1 MRDLHVHTGVLEL
14 QVREYE
20 HSGSP
25 IIFLHYGGANLMMW
39 QRAVPY
45 FAGRYRL
52 IWSIGAITANQT
64 NPRRA
69 IQLES
74 HA

>member
-1 MRDLHVHTGVLEL
+1 MRDLRVHTGALEL

-20 HSGSP
+20 HPGSP

-45 FAGRYRL
+45 FAGTIPPNPGGFARPRQ
-52 IWSIGAITANQT
+52 IGQT
-64 NPRRA
+64 PGG
-69 IQLES
+69 
-74 HA
+74 